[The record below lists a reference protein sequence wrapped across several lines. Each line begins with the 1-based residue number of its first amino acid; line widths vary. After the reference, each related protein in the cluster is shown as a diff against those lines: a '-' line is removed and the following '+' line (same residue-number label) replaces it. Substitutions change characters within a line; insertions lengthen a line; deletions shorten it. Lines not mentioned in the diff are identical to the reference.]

1 MPECWVCRESAGELV
16 HGGCGCG
23 EGGGYAHLECL
34 TRSVYVRVDDYVVAG
49 VSTAP
54 EGTD

>member
-1 MPECWVCRESAGELV
+1 MPECWVCRESTGDVV

-34 TRSVYVRVDDYVVAG
+34 TRSVYVRVDALPHV
-49 VSTAP
+49 
-54 EGTD
+54 